1 MSRPRL
7 LAHVVVVSADV
18 SRWGGTTTLIGVDY
32 VHQLPADT
40 EFPRTVRKLDVFT
53 RFFVYGGGPETVRV
67 EVWWLSPDGTDR
79 QLIHGYNH
87 EVPFDP
93 TESVRDWVF
102 RLTNVRLPGEG
113 RSASAGWSGPGRGG
127 FTGDRSGRTTS
138 RWRGRHEPSGPVEP
152 ASPPGEVHSGRD
164 RVGRQ

>member
-32 VHQLPADT
+32 AHQLPADT

-79 QLIHGYNH
+79 QLVHGYNH

-113 RSASAGWSGPGRGG
+113 RYAVRVCRLVRTRARGLHWRPLRADYFQVARAS
-127 FTGDRSGRTTS
+127 
-138 RWRGRHEPSGPVEP
+138 
-152 ASPPGEVHSGRD
+152 
-164 RVGRQ
+164 